1 MAAILKHLILHLPS
15 LIPKEPA
22 LTPRQYATFTDCV
35 AQTRTDVLELA
46 RWIKQCQCNLLT
58 VGRAIKYQL
67 SVSSKSAVEDYDGIG
82 AAVDAL
88 IKKTNGDSPVSRRVL
103 TPVQIAKEIKCPG
116 SQNEYRRTQDQV
128 SLPTT
133 LESSDLKK
141 LLNNKERPHVLL
153 QWLVLKQAEL
163 DVEAEQLVSELLFWT
178 GVLKDLRTDHSEGE
192 KFPTSNT
199 SNASTVVEVSLGV
212 EEDEGL
218 RMTSCFVKRKDIA
231 IEGILEQVA
240 ARYQHLTQGSKE
252 KRPADTVVEGPGK
265 EVQVREFNVK
275 ATDIARRDATRHDS
289 GIDVG
294 DSARQAQLGGSETEE
309 GYQMDSESHDS
320 GVDLEELAQEE

>member
-1 MAAILKHLILHLPS
+1 MAAILKHLVLHLPF
-15 LIPKEPA
+15 LIPKERA
-22 LTPRQYATFTDCV
+22 LTPSQYATFTDCV

-67 SVSSKSAVEDYDGIG
+67 FVTSKSAVEDYDGIG

-88 IKKTNGDSPVSRRVL
+88 IKKTIGDSPVSRRVL
-103 TPVQIAKEIKCPG
+103 TPVQIAKEMKCPG

-163 DVEAEQLVSELLFWT
+163 DVEADNWSRSCSF
-178 GVLKDLRTDHSEGE
+178 G
-192 KFPTSNT
+192 
-199 SNASTVVEVSLGV
+199 LG
-212 EEDEGL
+212 
-218 RMTSCFVKRKDIA
+218 F
-231 IEGILEQVA
+231 
-240 ARYQHLTQGSKE
+240 
-252 KRPADTVVEGPGK
+252 
-265 EVQVREFNVK
+265 
-275 ATDIARRDATRHDS
+275 
-289 GIDVG
+289 
-294 DSARQAQLGGSETEE
+294 
-309 GYQMDSESHDS
+309 
-320 GVDLEELAQEE
+320 